1 MKKVAIIGSG
11 AWAQYVADY
20 IERSEDYSFVGF
32 IDKSINTEKNI
43 IGTDNELGCLFEKHV
58 FDCIYIGIGYAQP
71 DLKERIFK
79 KCKESDIPL
88 VSLIHPT
95 AIIHPSAVL
104 GEGVFVGPYS
114 IIDNN
119 SQIGNC
125 SIIRS
130 MALVGHDDILE
141 DYTYIGSH
149 AVVAGNVTIKEKSFL
164 GVNCTIRNR
173 MLIAEYTTIGCGAN
187 VVKSIEEGH
196 HVYAGNPAR
205 ILPDKKISNSK
216 I

>member
-1 MKKVAIIGSG
+1 MKRIAIIGSG
-11 AWAQYVADY
+11 AWAKYVADY

-71 DLKERIFK
+71 DLKEKVFK
-79 KCKESDIPL
+79 NCKEIGIPL
-88 VSLIHPT
+88 LSLIHPT
-95 AIIHPSAVL
+95 AIIHPSVNM

-119 SQIGNC
+119 AKIGNC

-130 MALVGHDDILE
+130 NALIGHDDILE
-141 DYTYIGSH
+141 DYAYIGSH
-149 AVVAGNVTIKEKSFL
+149 AVVAGNVTIKEKCFL

-173 MLIAEYTTIGCGAN
+173 MFIAEYTTIGCGAN
-187 VVKSIEEGH
+187 VVKSIEDGH
-196 HVYAGNPAR
+196 HVYAGNPAK
-205 ILPDKKISNSK
+205 ILPDKDKLNSN